1 MTYFDATSNLN
12 FLLFS
17 LNKGLFSIWGKGKI
31 DMLKALVQWLLLDT
45 KNKGGYTATN
55 EKNILSHLLINFR
68 PLTRL
73 VCVKEL
79 SPDLF
84 WTLLRQIPTQYRGLL
99 PNLKSQSHIF
109 GVEKWFNTIRQY
121 THIHYS
127 QTD

>member
-55 EKNILSHLLINFR
+55 EKNIITSLDKFSATYSSCICER
-68 PLTRL
+68 I
-73 VCVKEL
+73 VS
-79 SPDLF
+79 SPILDTFKANTNPISRFIAQFEKSVTYF
-84 WTLLRQIPTQYRGLL
+84 WGG
-99 PNLKSQSHIF
+99 KM
-109 GVEKWFNTIRQY
+109 V
-121 THIHYS
+121 
-127 QTD
+127 